1 MKQIFITFFLLLLSI
16 VPCFGQWKCEYKQAD
31 PMYDQEAAYFFSY
44 YDSRFGAMIGFY
56 DSNCSISEVGIR
68 CPERVDYYIDYTR
81 TPALRWVTVRVGFYE
96 NNELIEKYD
105 IIGLVGDD
113 SHMMVFTENDS
124 AIIKYWLLG
133 RGSVR
138 FIIPQYLETSLDFT
152 VPKYNGGKP
161 IYE

>member
-1 MKQIFITFFLLLLSI
+1 MKRIFIVFILLFTIL
-16 VPCFGQWKCEYKQAD
+16 PCFGQWKCKYEQAD

-44 YDSRFGAMIGFY
+44 YDFRFGAIGFF

-68 CPERVDYYIDYTR
+68 CPERIDYYIDYTR
-81 TPALRWVTVRVGFYE
+81 TPALRWTTVRVGFYE
-96 NNELIEKYD
+96 HGELIEKYD

-113 SHMMVFTENDS
+113 SHIMIFTESDS
-124 AIIKYWLLG
+124 MVIKYWLLG
-133 RGSVR
+133 RGSIR

-152 VPKYNGGKP
+152 VPKYDGSKP